1 MGPSL
6 LACGSGGGLINVCV
20 DAADG
25 RGAESQH
32 MDAGRG
38 GPMGQGCVL
47 GANNLMSALPPAAP
61 PPSGP
66 HADTV
71 VINALGK
78 DDDYNDH
85 N

>member
-1 MGPSL
+1 M
-6 LACGSGGGLINVCV
+6 

-47 GANNLMSALPPAAP
+47 GANNLMSAPSPAAHLPPRPPPP

-66 HADTV
+66 HADMA